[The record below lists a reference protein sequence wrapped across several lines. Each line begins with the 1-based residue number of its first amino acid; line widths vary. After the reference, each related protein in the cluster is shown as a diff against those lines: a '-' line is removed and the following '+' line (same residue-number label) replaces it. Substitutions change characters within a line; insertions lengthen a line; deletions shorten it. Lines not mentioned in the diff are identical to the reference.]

1 MKKKKPVRGK
11 KNESKYTSW
20 PKLYSRQEMKAKG
33 DSSVGGKQTG
43 ARIINTDRATNCH
56 LIWDI
61 RKYKKRLFPKS
72 GLEPMT
78 VS

>member
-1 MKKKKPVRGK
+1 MKANILVGGPI
-11 KNESKYTSW
+11 
-20 PKLYSRQEMKAKG
+20 LYSRQEMKAKG

-78 VS
+78 VSWYYLQR